1 MTKEMRPSHRID
13 ILSDAIIY
21 YRQKTVNNIGNCAT
35 VHIARKAL
43 FVITIVS
50 S

>member
-21 YRQKTVNNIGNCAT
+21 YRQKTVKNIGNCAT
-35 VHIARKAL
+35 VHS
-43 FVITIVS
+43 TQSIV
-50 S
+50 